1 MSRLRTAFG
10 EAFVILPRFTAP
22 NAAELGQA
30 LAASEQLQ
38 AGDPS
43 ASVTWFQ
50 RTAWV
55 RDGVGRLNQ
64 ALSYAEALGTGER
77 LELTIAQLPYA
88 ADDRWVGLPLEDGQ
102 TVPGGRL
109 SLAVQSTAA
118 IDVHQPL
125 AGVLVDEWLE
135 VVPNATEIT
144 GLSRSTT
151 NPTPPP
157 ARPS

>member
-1 MSRLRTAFG
+1 M
-10 EAFVILPRFTAP
+10 
-22 NAAELGQA
+22 
-30 LAASEQLQ
+30 
-38 AGDPS
+38 
-43 ASVTWFQ
+43 
-50 RTAWV
+50 
-55 RDGVGRLNQ
+55 
-64 ALSYAEALGTGER
+64 
-77 LELTIAQLPYA
+77 
-88 ADDRWVGLPLEDGQ
+88 GLPLEDGQ

-144 GLSRSTT
+144 RSVAQYDQ
-151 NPTPPP
+151 PDAAP